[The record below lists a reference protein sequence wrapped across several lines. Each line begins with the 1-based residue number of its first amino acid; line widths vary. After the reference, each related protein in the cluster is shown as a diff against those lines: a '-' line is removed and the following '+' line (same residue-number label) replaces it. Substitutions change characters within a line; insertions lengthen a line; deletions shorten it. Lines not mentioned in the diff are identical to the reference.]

1 MLTLS
6 KIYYINRDI
15 GMSDIDDYILAHISP
30 EPALQRRVYR
40 DTYLHHVYPQMCS
53 GHLQGRLLKML
64 VEISGARRVLEL
76 GAFTGYAT
84 LCLAEGLPA
93 GGELHTIE
101 IDDEMAGELQDTFNA
116 SGHSSLIHLH
126 IGDALEIVPAL
137 DPGWDLVYVDAN
149 KRQYPEYYEML
160 VPIVHA
166 GGLIIADNTLWY
178 GKITDMEATDPQTVA
193 IRRFNDMV
201 ATDPRV
207 EKVMLP
213 LRDGMTIIRVINPH
227 SGKIS

>member
-1 MLTLS
+1 
-6 KIYYINRDI
+6 
-15 GMSDIDDYILAHISP
+15 MSDIDDYILSHISP
-30 EPALQRRVYR
+30 EPEQQRRVYR
-40 DTYLHHVYPQMCS
+40 ATYLHHVYPQMCS

-84 LCLAEGLPA
+84 LCLAEGLPS

-101 IDDEMAGELQDTFNA
+101 IDDEMAVELQDTFNA
-116 SGHSSLIHLH
+116 SGHGNLIHLH

-137 DPGWDLVYVDAN
+137 APGWDLVYVDAN

-160 VPIVHA
+160 VPMVRN
-166 GGLIIADNTLWY
+166 GGLIVADNTLWY
-178 GKITDMEATDPQTVA
+178 GKITDPEATDPQTVA

-201 ATDPRV
+201 AADPRV
-207 EKVMLP
+207 DKVMLP
-213 LRDGMTIIRVINPH
+213 LRDGMTIIRVIDPH
-227 SGKIS
+227 SGKNS